1 MQAPGVGMGGL
12 IENFIGGAGLH
23 DAPGVE
29 DDDALGQSRHHAHVV
44 GDEQHRGAAAFL
56 HLADQVQNLGL
67 NGHVQR
73 RGGLIGNEE
82 SRLAGQRRG
91 DHHTLAH
98 TAGELVGIAVQGR
111 LRVRDANQ
119 RQHLRRLLQR
129 LLAADLL
136 MEAVALGD
144 LMTDLHGGVQG
155 SHGVLKDH
163 GGVPAP
169 IALPLLLAVIEDVLP
184 VAEDLAAGLAASA
197 GDLRQAH
204 EGAGRHGFAAA
215 GFSHQRHALALIH
228 VEADAPHCLHHA
240 TAGGEVDAEVTD
252 VVLMHD
258 LPPGIGAEA
267 AAEAVAQHIEAQNG
281 QQDAQAR
288 IDRQ

>member
-1 MQAPGVGMGGL
+1 
-12 IENFIGGAGLH
+12 
-23 DAPGVE
+23 
-29 DDDALGQSRHHAHVV
+29 
-44 GDEQHRGAAAFL
+44 
-56 HLADQVQNLGL
+56 
-67 NGHVQR
+67 
-73 RGGLIGNEE
+73 
-82 SRLAGQRRG
+82 
-91 DHHTLAH
+91 
-98 TAGELVGIAVQGR
+98 
-111 LRVRDANQ
+111 
-119 RQHLRRLLQR
+119 
-129 LLAADLL
+129 

-184 VAEDLAAGLAASA
+184 VAEDLAAGLTASA

-281 QQDAQAR
+281 QQDAHAR